1 MRNLRQGTGRA
12 LLVAAVLCFVT
23 SGPAMAADRT
33 AALDELIKASKA
45 EGATLIAHAIV
56 DDVRGR
62 AEVLAAMEKMYGVKV
77 KWE

>member
-12 LLVAAVLCFVT
+12 LLGAAVLCFVT

-56 DDVRGR
+56 DDVREER
-62 AEVLAAMEKMYGVKV
+62 KSWPRWRRCTASR
-77 KWE
+77 